1 MLNKVATLVFAAVLF
16 CSMTQA
22 QTLTADQA
30 AGSATAKNGFRNENE
45 IAAKF
50 ADWQN
55 DADAAEW
62 LKVLG
67 HTAGDVIGVAVSKP
81 NGEKADLYVTVKTA
95 SGDVRH
101 GISIKLVSN
110 TSGFNQIDKRWL
122 SQYVKKW
129 SMPSDV
135 AELMKLFVGET
146 PPRTGSRDARR
157 MFLNEFT
164 PEERGRVL
172 DFFTANRDRI
182 VTDLIAGG
190 DGFGK
195 ADWFMVA
202 LKDRERPRWKMIST
216 AEAIRFF
223 GEGRVELSSGGNL
236 RIGRITMQRKGG
248 DGGRETAKML
258 QFKLNPAAIFDTK

>member
-1 MLNKVATLVFAAVLF
+1 M
-16 CSMTQA
+16 
-22 QTLTADQA
+22 
-30 AGSATAKNGFRNENE
+30 
-45 IAAKF
+45 
-50 ADWQN
+50 
-55 DADAAEW
+55 
-62 LKVLG
+62 
-67 HTAGDVIGVAVSKP
+67 
-81 NGEKADLYVTVKTA
+81 
-95 SGDVRH
+95 
-101 GISIKLVSN
+101 
-110 TSGFNQIDKRWL
+110 
-122 SQYVKKW
+122 
-129 SMPSDV
+129 
-135 AELMKLFVGET
+135 
-146 PPRTGSRDARR
+146 
-157 MFLNEFT
+157 NEFT